1 MAESMGSA
9 LKGIRT
15 KMGFTSARSFYM
27 ALEARADLVFNYSYY
42 MKIEADQTAPSEK
55 VINQLANLLPQVDGD
70 SLVAIY
76 CQSLFPKQMSRIL
89 SQSKEATSKISKTAV
104 KKADLKS
111 FQQELTERQVAVIA
125 KSEGHYF
132 LFLLLTLA
140 REGLSHEDMATYSF
154 VNLEEALKDLKAV
167 KVAFEEKGQAFASF
181 PEYVFPKA
189 DSESLKKLYGALDSF
204 DQVRHQFFAM
214 KKAKLAS
221 FFKRVSPRQVDIIL
235 GHLELLFQTI
245 RAADETDVSYNTEAI
260 SFNVSLHR
268 GPIKG

>member
-1 MAESMGSA
+1 MAETIGSA
-9 LKGIRT
+9 LKLIRT
-15 KMGFTSARSFYM
+15 KMGFTSARAFYL
-27 ALEARADLVFNYSYY
+27 ALESRADLVFNYSYY
-42 MKIEADQTAPSEK
+42 MKIEAGQTAPSEK

-70 SLVAIY
+70 QLVAIY

-89 SQSKEATSKISKTAV
+89 SHRTENSAKPKGIA
-104 KKADLKS
+104 KKANIKTV
-111 FQQELTERQVAVIA
+111 QQELTERQVATIA
-125 KSEGHYF
+125 KSESHYF

-140 REGLSHEDMATYSF
+140 RQGLSRDDLKTYTF
-154 VNLEEALKDLKAV
+154 KNLEEALSDLMAV
-167 KVAFEEKGQAFASF
+167 KVAFEDKGEIFASF

-189 DSESLKKLYGALDSF
+189 GTESLKSLYRSLDGF

-214 KKAKLAS
+214 KKEKLAS
-221 FFKRVSPRQVDIIL
+221 FFKRVSPRQIDIIL

-260 SFNVSLHR
+260 SFNVSLYR